1 MMNKTIFKLALKNLF
16 SHKTKTL
23 IIMILIGL
31 GSFLVVI
38 GLGVLNFAEQ
48 QTKSVCES
56 DFCGD
61 IFITGKPSEKGIH
74 VTFIGAIKEN
84 STGKLPAMPYL
95 PKIDKITAKLDT
107 LPETARY
114 TRGIIPSYG
123 MMRPADIS
131 DSWEPKGE
139 NYVYMPY
146 SVTIGVEPSS
156 YKKTFDTVKLYEG
169 EFPDSDDTEFIL
181 IPQKVKEKY
190 EKYYD
195 RALHI
200 GDEVVVMCFGEKAKL
215 RKVTV
220 KGFFTFAHPD
230 TAIQTVVYTDI
241 NSARMLAGVTMGAR
255 TVTEIPKS
263 IDLSLSEKSEDD
275 LFSDDDVGI
284 TEEAESITEK
294 KATAADL
301 ENILGNTELRNQLNM
316 ADTDA
321 WHFAAVKLKDA
332 SKTRQTIAALN
343 KWFDEEGLVAQALPW
358 DEAMLQYAGAIKT
371 TQVLMIAVLALLA
384 VVVLIVIM
392 NTLVVSIMERTAEIG
407 TMRAI
412 GAKRSFVRRLF
423 YTESFLLSFIGAVC
437 GIALAVIVGLTFNA
451 LGIRFSNDTIAIMFG
466 GYKIQT
472 AISVGAV
479 LSTLG
484 AMIAAGVVA
493 NWYPVG
499 LALKISPLEA
509 INK

>member
-1 MMNKTIFKLALKNLF
+1 MNKTIFKLALKNLF

-31 GSFLVVI
+31 GSFLVVL
-38 GLGVLNFAEQ
+38 GLGVLNFAER
-48 QTKSVCES
+48 QTKNVCES

-61 IFITGKPSEKGIH
+61 IFITGQSAEKDVS
-74 VTFIGAIKEN
+74 VTFTGAFKN
-84 STGKLPAMPYL
+84 TANTGKLPSMPYL
-95 PKIDKITAKLDT
+95 SKIDKITAKLDA
-107 LPETARY
+107 LPETAQY
-114 TRGIIPSYG
+114 TRGIVTGYG
-123 MMRPADIS
+123 MMRPADLA

-156 YKKTFDTVKLYEG
+156 YKKTFDTVKIYEG
-169 EFPDSDDTEFIL
+169 EFPDSDSAEFIL
-181 IPQKVKEKY
+181 VPQKIKEKY
-190 EKYYD
+190 EKYYE
-195 RALHI
+195 RELHT

-263 IDLSLSEKSEDD
+263 IDLSLSEKSEDE
-275 LFSDDDVGI
+275 LFSDDGAGVTEQVGYI
-284 TEEAESITEK
+284 SANNAS
-294 KATAADL
+294 AADVNNL
-301 ENILGNTELRNQLNM
+301 LGSTELRNQLNM

-321 WHFAAVKLKDA
+321 WHFTAVKLKNS
-332 SKTRQTIAALN
+332 SKTAQTIAALN
-343 KWFDEEGLVAQALPW
+343 KWFNEEGLVAQALPW
-358 DEAMLQYAGAIKT
+358 DKAMLQYAGAIQV
-371 TQVLMIAVLALLA
+371 TQRMMIVVLVLLA

-412 GAKRSFVRRLF
+412 GAKRSFVQRLF
-423 YTESFLLSFIGAVC
+423 YTESFLLSCIGAVC
-437 GIALAVIVGLTFNA
+437 GIVLAVIIGLTFNA
-451 LGIRFSNDTIAIMFG
+451 LGIRFSNETLAIMFG

>member
-1 MMNKTIFKLALKNLF
+1 MNKTIFKLALKNLF

-31 GSFLVVI
+31 GSFLVVL
-38 GLGVLNFAEQ
+38 GLGVLNFAER
-48 QTKSVCES
+48 QTKNVCES

-61 IFITGKPSEKGIH
+61 IFITGKPLEEDISI
-74 VTFIGAIKEN
+74 TFAGALKN
-84 STGKLPAMPYL
+84 TANTGKLPSMPYL
-95 PKIDKITAKLDT
+95 SKIDKITAKLDE
-107 LPETARY
+107 LPETAQY
-114 TRGIIPSYG
+114 TRGIVTGYG
-123 MMRPADIS
+123 MMRPADLA

-139 NYVYMPY
+139 NYVYRPY

-156 YKKTFDTVKLYEG
+156 YKKTFDTIKVYEG
-169 EFPDSDDTEFIL
+169 EFPDSDTAEFIL
-181 IPQKVKEKY
+181 VPQKIKEKY
-190 EKYYD
+190 EKYYE
-195 RALHI
+195 RELHV
-200 GDEVVVMCFGEKAKL
+200 GDEVVVMGFGEKAKL
-215 RKVTV
+215 RKITV

-230 TAIQTVVYTDI
+230 TAIQTVLYTDI

-275 LFSDDDVGI
+275 LFSDEAVGI
-284 TEEAESITEK
+284 TEQAESITEK

-301 ENILGNTELRNQLNM
+301 ENILGSIELRNRLNM

-321 WHFAAVKLKDA
+321 WHFAAVKLKD
-332 SKTRQTIAALN
+332 SGKTAQTITALN

-358 DEAMLQYAGAIKT
+358 DRSMLQYAATIQM
-371 TQVLMIAVLALLA
+371 TQSLMIVVLTLLA

-392 NTLVVSIMERTAEIG
+392 NTLVVSVMERTAEIG

-437 GIALAVIVGLTFNA
+437 GIALAIIVGLIFNT
-451 LGIRFSNDTIAIMFG
+451 LGIRFSNETLAVMFG

-472 AISVGAV
+472 AISPIAV
-479 LSTLG
+479 LSTLA
-484 AMIAAGVVA
+484 AMLAAGVIA